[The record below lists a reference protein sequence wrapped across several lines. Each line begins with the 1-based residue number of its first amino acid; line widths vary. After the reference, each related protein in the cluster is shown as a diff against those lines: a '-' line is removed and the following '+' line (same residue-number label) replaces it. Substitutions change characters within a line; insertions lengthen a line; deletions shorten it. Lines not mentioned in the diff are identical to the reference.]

1 MGYGPQ
7 EYFQRAAQMQMETD
21 PLPAPA
27 MGGQHSR
34 SGRQAAEVQ
43 PQEPSAPHPSELML
57 QMVMSQMAA
66 MSEQLARLQA
76 AQNVILQGR
85 SPKRPR
91 EPGGRVTG
99 APQQDQS
106 GVPGGTNINQELEEG
121 EEMEEGDDD
130 EEVDFVSNNTASRYV
145 SWHLP
150 PSCKE

>member
-27 MGGQHSR
+27 MGGGQHSR

-43 PQEPSAPHPSELML
+43 PQEPSAPQPSELML

-76 AQNVILQGR
+76 EQNVILQGTWEWGDR
-85 SPKRPR
+85 
-91 EPGGRVTG
+91 GTTTG
-99 APQQDQS
+99 AEW
-106 GVPGGTNINQELEEG
+106 GTRG
-121 EEMEEGDDD
+121 
-130 EEVDFVSNNTASRYV
+130 
-145 SWHLP
+145 H
-150 PSCKE
+150 